1 MKNNP
6 NFNIGLLFITYLL
19 MDSDQEISENELD
32 YLDSVR
38 LEAGISEEE
47 FRVFYNSAFGK
58 TEREIYQTGIDAIN
72 KCSETEKIQI
82 FVKLYGMAL
91 ADEVLRVKE
100 VRFILYATR
109 MANVSMERVIE
120 MANEVGITVS

>member
-1 MKNNP
+1 M
-6 NFNIGLLFITYLL
+6 
-19 MDSDQEISENELD
+19 
-32 YLDSVR
+32 
-38 LEAGISEEE
+38 
-47 FRVFYNSAFGK
+47 
-58 TEREIYQTGIDAIN
+58 DAIN
-72 KCSETEKIQI
+72 KCSETEKVEI

-91 ADEVLRVKE
+91 ADQVLRVKE